1 MKKYFI
7 PGVLAI
13 AISAVFTGCSKSTDL
28 YDEGAVQQNQHE
40 QEVAQLKKAYND
52 AFAKQYG
59 TIDPNNQWGF
69 EKTRGAFTREASNLE
84 TSVYWIIPENLWNGT
99 TNKEGIAANTVANG
113 FKNGVSQSY
122 TIDNFSFDNY
132 FIQHVD
138 KYKPASCYLQAWNS
152 NGEGSWETV
161 TNFADGDNPNGTFS
175 SSNFYFKNNPNSVA
189 QITTLMKNMGGQ
201 PCDKADEN
209 GSEASKGKLF
219 RLVKTENNKTTYDYN
234 YYLTWLNNKHKKPN
248 KWFNEPVLVFQLGEL
263 KDNNGKGNNP
273 FWVMRLGVA
282 QNTNERVMAEGR
294 ILCED
299 MGANDFDF
307 NDVVFDAKI
316 MGNGVIKIT
325 VLAHGGTL
333 PISIDGQLVTLP
345 QMTNT
350 GLADAETQEITIPAK
365 DNNGTPKYTDINLIP
380 VQVVPNGDANNAYD
394 LTAVKGAAPQ
404 KLCVPIGI
412 DWPDEYVAISRA
424 YTPFAEYVS
433 ISSMDD
439 WTFTVVDRLVDG
451 DTTNND

>member
-28 YDEGAVQQNQHE
+28 YDEGAVKEQQHE
-40 QEVAQLKKAYND
+40 QQVAQLRKTYND
-52 AFAKQYG
+52 AFTKAYG
-59 TIDPNNQWGF
+59 TIDSNNQWGF
-69 EKTRGAFTREASNLE
+69 EKTRGAFTRIASNLE
-84 TSVYWIIPENLWNGT
+84 LNDVWIIPINIQGGKP
-99 TNKEGIAANTVANG
+99 NKEGWNANDVAADFAQGGTP
-113 FKNGVSQSY
+113 SY
-122 TIDNFSFDNY
+122 TLSDFDFNNY
-132 FIQHVD
+132 FIQHVEKKKD
-138 KYKPASCYLQAWNS
+138 KSIIALQAWNS
-152 NGEGSWETV
+152 KEGKWENV
-161 TNFADGDNPNGTFS
+161 TNFAGGDNPNGDFTTS
-175 SSNFYFKNNPNSVA
+175 DGNFYYKNNPNTVA
-189 QITTLMKNMGGQ
+189 QITTLMKNMGGAT
-201 PCDKADEN
+201 CDKADEN
-209 GSEASKGKLF
+209 GSTISIGKMF
-219 RLVKTENNKTTYDYN
+219 RLVRANNNFDYN
-234 YYLTWLNNKHKKPN
+234 YTIKWLNNYHKKP
-248 KWFNEPVLVFQLGEL
+248 KKQWITEPTLAFKVGS
-263 KDNNGKGNNP
+263 GY
-273 FWVMRLGVA
+273 WAMRLGVA
-282 QNTNERVMAEGR
+282 HNTSDDVMAEGR

-451 DTTNND
+451 DKTNND